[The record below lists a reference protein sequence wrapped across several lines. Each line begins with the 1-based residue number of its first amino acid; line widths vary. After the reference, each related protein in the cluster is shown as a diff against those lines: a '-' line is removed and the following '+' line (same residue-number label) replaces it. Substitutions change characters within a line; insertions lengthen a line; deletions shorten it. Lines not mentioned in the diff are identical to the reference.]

1 MVLQKSGFDVLKGGS
16 NPFHDGNKNNRL
28 DKKNIQEKPKI
39 FYAVSEKQNPPKKC
53 RKVFDF

>member
-28 DKKNIQEKPKI
+28 DKKNIEEKPKYSTQ
-39 FYAVSEKQNPPKKC
+39 FQKSRTPQKC